1 MSALLAAVAGGIVGL
16 DGTSFPQAMI
26 SRPLVAGALAG
37 WLAGMPAEG
46 AFIGAVI
53 EAFHLAILP
62 IGAAR
67 YPEAGTATV
76 AATFGYAWAAPADAG
91 AGLLLTLVFALIW
104 ERLTGASVTLQRRIN
119 EVILAARGGVRT
131 ARGVEMR
138 HIGAMAVDFARAALA
153 TVAGAA
159 IGWLWLD
166 VVVPFWTLGPA
177 PARGLVLAA
186 AAGVAAAVLRV
197 FGGWTERW
205 KLFVAG
211 AASGLLV
218 LLIR

>member
-1 MSALLAAVAGGIVGL
+1 MSGLIAALAGGVVGL

-37 WLAGMPAEG
+37 WLAGIPAEG
-46 AFIGAVI
+46 ALIGAVI

-76 AATFGYAWAAPADAG
+76 AATFAFAWAAPADPG
-91 AGLLLTLVFALIW
+91 AGLLLALVFALIW
-104 ERLTGASVTLQRRIN
+104 ERVTGASVTLQRRVN

-131 ARGVEMR
+131 ARAVEVR
-138 HIGAMAVDFARAALA
+138 HLFAMAIDFARAAITSL
-153 TVAGAA
+153 AGAA
-159 IGWLWLD
+159 AGWLWLD
-166 VVVPFWTLGPA
+166 VVAPLWTLGPS
-177 PARGLVLAA
+177 PAHGLVLAA
-186 AAGVAAAVLRV
+186 AAGAAAAVLRV
-197 FGGWTERW
+197 FGGWTGRW
-205 KLFVAG
+205 KLFLAG
-211 AASGLLV
+211 TASGLLV